1 MIAMGRR
8 PGLRLCAVMMF
19 VALAAEPVAAQAQF
33 PQSDGS
39 VLDGSGLRILPDL
52 APAPSA
58 PEVATA
64 SAGAVLRWLDK
75 MSGQVA
81 DLVLAPQETGLA
93 GNLEVTLGEC
103 RYPVEDPASN
113 AYAFLTIRDRGVD
126 APLFD
131 GWMIA
136 DSPALSVL
144 DHPRY
149 DVWLL
154 RCVTTS
160 KGDDPRP

>member
-1 MIAMGRR
+1 MIAM
-8 PGLRLCAVMMF
+8 GLRLCALGVF
-19 VALAAEPVAAQAQF
+19 ATLLAKPLAAQAQF
-33 PQSDGS
+33 PQPDGNN
-39 VLDGSGLRILPDL
+39 LDGSGVTILPDL

-58 PEVATA
+58 PDVTTA
-64 SAGAVLRWLDK
+64 PAGAVLRWLDK

-126 APLFD
+126 APLFY